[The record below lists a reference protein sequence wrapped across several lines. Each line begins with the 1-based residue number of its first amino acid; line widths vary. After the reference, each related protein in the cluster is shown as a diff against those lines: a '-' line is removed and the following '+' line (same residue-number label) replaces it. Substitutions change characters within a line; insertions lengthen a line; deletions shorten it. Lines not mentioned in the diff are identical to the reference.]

1 MKLICVNNISR
12 ELDYIPPITIGK
24 IYETIM
30 KEIFLIPKLSQKDTW
45 LTDMNYKIINDKGF
59 NSWELKENFITL
71 EEWRQQQINKIIK

>member
-12 ELDYIPPITIGK
+12 ELDYIPPITIGN

-30 KEIFLIPKLSQKDTW
+30 KEIVWIRKDNW
-45 LTDMNYKIINDKGF
+45 LTEMNYKIINDKGF

-71 EEWRQQQINKIIK
+71 EEWRQQQINKIIG